1 MHLQEKTQ
9 AFLAIWHDLLD
20 EGKTDWEKWHTY
32 EHIPER
38 VGIPGFLVGRRYM
51 NYNDPEQCCFT
62 IYEGSD
68 LSVFKSTPYLK
79 RLNNPTPWTKKSAL
93 TFKNFTRGACKC
105 VSTSGQKNGYGG
117 ALMTIRLLKGKN
129 FSENSKYFDQLTSIT
144 NELEGI
150 ITSTLGI
157 CNAETTSTET
167 TERKLRKGTSETS
180 LEGVLIIDGY
190 DEIILKEQSTKILN
204 IINSSAIDLK
214 SQQIQTYTLSYI
226 LRE

>member
-1 MHLQEKTQ
+1 MLADTK
-9 AFLAIWHDLLD
+9 AFLAIWHDLVPD
-20 EGKTDWEKWHTY
+20 GKIEWERWHTY
-32 EHIPER
+32 EHMPER
-38 VGIPGFLVGRRYM
+38 IGIPGFLGGRRYM
-51 NYNDPEQCCFT
+51 NHDDPKQCCFT
-62 IYEGSD
+62 MYEGNN

-129 FSENSKYFDQLTSIT
+129 FSKNFKYFDQLTSIT
-144 NELEGI
+144 NELDGI

-157 CNAETTSTET
+157 CNGETASTET
-167 TERKLRKGTSETS
+167 TERKLRKGTPETS

-190 DEIILKEQSTKILN
+190 DETILKEQSTKILN
-204 IINSSAIDLK
+204 IINSSSIDLK

>member
-1 MHLQEKTQ
+1 
-9 AFLAIWHDLLD
+9 
-20 EGKTDWEKWHTY
+20 
-32 EHIPER
+32 
-38 VGIPGFLVGRRYM
+38 
-51 NYNDPEQCCFT
+51 
-62 IYEGSD
+62 
-68 LSVFKSTPYLK
+68 
-79 RLNNPTPWTKKSAL
+79 
-93 TFKNFTRGACKC
+93 
-105 VSTSGQKNGYGG
+105 
-117 ALMTIRLLKGKN
+117 MTIRLLKGKN
-129 FSENSKYFDQLTSIT
+129 FSENFKYFDQLTSIT
-144 NELEGI
+144 NELDGI

-157 CNAETTSTET
+157 CNVETTSTET

>member
-1 MHLQEKTQ
+1 
-9 AFLAIWHDLLD
+9 
-20 EGKTDWEKWHTY
+20 
-32 EHIPER
+32 
-38 VGIPGFLVGRRYM
+38 
-51 NYNDPEQCCFT
+51 
-62 IYEGSD
+62 
-68 LSVFKSTPYLK
+68 
-79 RLNNPTPWTKKSAL
+79 
-93 TFKNFTRGACKC
+93 

-144 NELEGI
+144 NELDGI

-157 CNAETTSTET
+157 CNAKTTSTET

-190 DEIILKEQSTKILN
+190 DETILKEQSTKVLN

>member
-1 MHLQEKTQ
+1 
-9 AFLAIWHDLLD
+9 
-20 EGKTDWEKWHTY
+20 
-32 EHIPER
+32 
-38 VGIPGFLVGRRYM
+38 M

-62 IYEGSD
+62 MYEGND

-79 RLNNPTPWTKKSAL
+79 RLNNPTPWTKISAL

-129 FSENSKYFDQLTSIT
+129 FSENSTYFDQLTSIT

-157 CNAETTSTET
+157 CNAETTSTDT
-167 TERKLRKGTSETS
+167 TERKLRKGISETS

-190 DEIILKEQSTKILN
+190 DEIIIKEQSEKILN

-214 SQQIQTYTLSYI
+214 PQKIQTYNLSYI